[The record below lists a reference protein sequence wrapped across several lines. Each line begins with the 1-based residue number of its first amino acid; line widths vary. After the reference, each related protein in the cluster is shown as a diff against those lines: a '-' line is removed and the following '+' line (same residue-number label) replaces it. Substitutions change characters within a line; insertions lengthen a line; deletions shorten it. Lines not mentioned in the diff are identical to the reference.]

1 MWKYFIPRQVLLVR
15 GMVRQVEQLENYRK
29 LHVLLNLIRGLY
41 KALDNDWRKAA
52 AEVGLTP
59 CQQHLL
65 WILSF
70 KNGSTLTELSE
81 IGVWHVSTVM
91 SMVERMERNGL
102 VSKEVDSNDAR
113 TKRIFIT
120 EKGRRVRQETLKGEG
135 HFRLLALLNNMK
147 EKEVEE
153 GTKILQYLVS
163 ELLGERFLEFV
174 HTSAEQILNNK
185 ENLALE

>member
-1 MWKYFIPRQVLLVR
+1 
-15 GMVRQVEQLENYRK
+15 MVRLVEQLENYRK
-29 LHVLLNLIRGLY
+29 LHVILNLIRGLY
-41 KALDNDWRKAA
+41 KALDNDWRRAA

-70 KNGSTLTELSE
+70 RNGSTLTEISE

-91 SMVERMERNGL
+91 SMVERMEKNGL
-102 VSKEVDSNDAR
+102 VTKEVDANDAR
-113 TKRIFIT
+113 TKRIFLT
-120 EKGRRVRQETLKGEG
+120 EKGCRVRKETLKGEE
-135 HFRLLALLNNMK
+135 HFRLLSLLNNMN

-163 ELLGERFLEFV
+163 ELLGEKFVEFV
-174 HTSAEQILNNK
+174 NKSTEEMLNKK
-185 ENLALE
+185 ENIAD